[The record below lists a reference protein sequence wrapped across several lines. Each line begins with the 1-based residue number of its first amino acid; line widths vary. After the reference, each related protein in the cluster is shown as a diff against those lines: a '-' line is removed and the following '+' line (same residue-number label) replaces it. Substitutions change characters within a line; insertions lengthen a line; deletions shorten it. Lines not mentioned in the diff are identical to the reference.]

1 MAPPA
6 FLSVT
11 RATGR
16 VALARVYGLVG
27 APWMLGRSGREAVHL
42 VLVLVASRLL
52 DREKKGEIHVMRP
65 RRRNTPSSGGHQLD
79 LNFGGRYN

>member
-16 VALARVYGLVG
+16 VELARVCGLVG

-42 VLVLVASRLL
+42 VASRLL
-52 DREKKGEIHVMRP
+52 DREKK
-65 RRRNTPSSGGHQLD
+65 RRDTRD
-79 LNFGGRYN
+79 EA